1 MTDERRSQER
11 LGDLRRSERAMT
23 MVRWIAAPW
32 ALLQIVAYDALPYPP
47 GARDAGL
54 ALVGLLVA
62 GNAIVHLTHDR
73 TRTPRQAQVLA
84 LSSLSLDVVVV
95 SGIVWVYAF
104 DPVSALWAVLFILP
118 LEGAIRF
125 ELRGALGT
133 WFGSALVYTG
143 REIWGSDRYGYPLE
157 WNSITFR
164 MGIGLLIAIVAGLMA
179 RDLVRQRS
187 RLSEAFAELQRIDA
201 VRQGLV
207 STLAHD
213 VRNPLTVIR
222 GVTST
227 LLKSGEDMAWPTA
240 REVLKSA
247 DRQAE
252 RLQRLAT
259 DLLDLARLEAGK
271 LVLSVRST
279 DLRDTVED
287 ALSFADPNNV
297 FEVSVEPS
305 HQVMVEPAR
314 LEQVIVNLVSNAL
327 RYGDPP
333 YAVAA
338 LKNGSLVELTVED
351 SGPGVAAE
359 QRGHLF
365 EPFRAESDRTSV
377 GFGLAIV
384 KALTEAQG
392 GSVDYVPR
400 DVGACFRVSLPLAPT
415 SPES

>member
-1 MTDERRSQER
+1 MNDVRRSQER
-11 LGDLRRSERAMT
+11 LEDLRRSERAMT

-47 GARDAGL
+47 GARTAGL
-54 ALVGLLVA
+54 VLVALLVA
-62 GNAIVHLTHDR
+62 GNSVVHIAHDK
-73 TRTPRQAQVLA
+73 TKTVQQARVLA

-95 SGIVWVYAF
+95 SGIVWLYAF
-104 DPVSALWAVLFILP
+104 DPGSALWAVLFILP

-125 ELRGALGT
+125 QLRGALGT
-133 WFGSALVYTG
+133 WIVATLIYTG
-143 REIWGSDRYGYPLE
+143 REIWASDRYGRPIE

-179 RDLVRQRS
+179 RDLVRQRTQ
-187 RLSEAFAELQRIDA
+187 LSEALVELQRIDA
-201 VRQGLV
+201 IRQGLV

-222 GVTST
+222 GVSST
-227 LLKSGEDMAWPTA
+227 LLKSGERMEWDMV
-240 REVLKSA
+240 REILGSA

-271 LVLSVRST
+271 LTLSLEPT
-279 DLRDTVED
+279 DLADTVRG
-287 ALSFADPNNV
+287 ALSFADPNDD
-297 FEVSVEPS
+297 FKMQVEPE
-305 HQVMVEPAR
+305 HRVLADRPR
-314 LEQVIVNLVSNAL
+314 LEQVIVNLVANAL

-333 YAVAA
+333 YVVAA
-338 LKNGSLVELTVED
+338 RRNAEHVELMVED
-351 SGPGVAAE
+351 SGPGVPADE
-359 QRGHLF
+359 QAYLF
-365 EPFRAESDRTSV
+365 EPFRAESDTTSV

-392 GSVDYVPR
+392 GRVDYVER
-400 DVGACFRVSLPLAPT
+400 DVGACFRVSLHPA
-415 SPES
+415 